1 MIKNLIKNLSNLPGW
16 RTNRKIVV
24 IESDDWG
31 SIRMPSNEVRAH
43 LQDQS
48 IPMGDIERQ
57 RYTSFDTLANSTDFE
72 ALYETLYKFKD
83 INNRN
88 PVFTAVSVVANP
100 DFEKI
105 KESNFENYYYEPFT
119 TTLERYQHKN
129 AFNMWK
135 EGVKNYLFIP
145 QFHGREH
152 LNVSTWMRQLR
163 LKDKNTLVAFE
174 QKCWGYANAN
184 KYGIDYQ
191 AAFDLEFASDLI
203 YQEKVIKDGLE
214 LFEQIHGYKA
224 DFFVPPNG
232 PFNNRLEKIAA
243 LEGIHYMSAS
253 KIQQEVYGE
262 GKTLRKFHYLGQ
274 KNQYGQFYITRNCF
288 FEPSAIGKNWVESCL
303 KDIDNAFKWKKP
315 ALISSH
321 RVNYIGGLVEKN
333 RTEGLKQ
340 LTDLLSLIQKKWPN
354 VEFMTSSELGNLITK
369 KHQNNV

>member
-1 MIKNLIKNLSNLPGW
+1 MLKNLIKNLSNLPGW

-105 KESNFENYYYEPFT
+105 KESNFEHYYYEPFA

-135 EGVKNYLFIP
+135 EGVKNNLFIP

-191 AAFDLEFASDLI
+191 AAFDLEFASDLL

-214 LFEQIHGYKA
+214 LFEQLHGYKA

-232 PFNNRLEKIAA
+232 PFNTTLEKIAGQC
-243 LEGIHYMSAS
+243 GIKYISTS
-253 KIQQEVYGE
+253 KIQNEPQGE
-262 GKTLRKFHYLGQ
+262 GRQKKKIHYLGQ
-274 KNQYGQFYITRNCF
+274 KNRNNQLYITRNCF
-288 FEPSAIGKNWVESCL
+288 FEPNEESKDWVSNCIN
-303 KDIDNAFKWKKP
+303 DIETAFKWGKP
-315 ALISSH
+315 AVISSH

-333 RTEGLKQ
+333 RTNSLKQ
-340 LTDLLSLIQKKWPN
+340 LTSLLAIILSRWPN
-354 VEFMTSSELGNLITK
+354 VEFMTSSELGNLIK
-369 KHQNNV
+369 DSKD